1 MGVAQRRLIDKA
13 VCPERRGGEHG
24 RRWSGAGEVELRHWN
39 VVVNRLDHDVS
50 ILMTAVD
57 GAGR

>member
-1 MGVAQRRLIDKA
+1 LIDKA
-13 VCPERRGGEHG
+13 VCPGRRGGEHG
-24 RRWSGAGEVELRHWN
+24 RRWWGAGEVELQHWN

-50 ILMTAVD
+50 ILITAVD